1 MYLYK
6 EVDNMGFIGNIG
18 RAIGGGTIGGGVRRA
33 AVGGAVGAGLAWAND
48 SSMLGGA
55 VGGLASP
62 IARRMLANRFGSISG
77 LAGRG
82 AGALGR
88 GSNWLYRRGFGMMG
102 GGKLASNVGVG
113 MSMAGSLGARG
124 AGALGGAI
132 GRNSV
137 AINKYGGRA
146 LMGLGVASGAYI
158 GSSILGS
165 NRGY

>member
-1 MYLYK
+1 
-6 EVDNMGFIGNIG
+6 MGFIGNIG
-18 RAIGGGTIGGGVRRA
+18 RAFGGGARRA
-33 AVGGAVGAGLAWAND
+33 AVGGAIGAGLAWTND

-55 VGGLASP
+55 VGGAAFGLASP

-88 GSNWLYRRGFGMMG
+88 GSDWLYRRGFGMMG
-102 GGKLASNVGVG
+102 GGKLASNVGIG

>member
-18 RAIGGGTIGGGVRRA
+18 RAISGGVRRTA
-33 AVGGAVGAGLAWAND
+33 AGGAIGAGLAWAND
-48 SSMLGGA
+48 GDVLGGA
-55 VGGLASP
+55 AGGAAFGLASP

-88 GSNWLYRRGFGMMG
+88 GSNWLYRRGLGMMG
-102 GGKLASNVGVG
+102 GGKLASNIGIG
-113 MSMAGSLGARG
+113 MSRVGGLGTRG

-132 GRNSV
+132 GRNSI